1 MYQIPSHL
9 GGNQQQHN
17 AKGDFE
23 FSGGQLVRR
32 FYAERRKEDGGNA
45 QYGHGRKIDKAC
57 CAFRQVG
64 NMQTVGKIADS
75 DNLRVFISKDERDE
89 ISTLSETY

>member
-9 GGNQQQHN
+9 GGNQQQHD
-17 AKGDFE
+17 AEGDFE

-32 FYAERRKEDGGNA
+32 FYAERSKEDGGNA

-57 CAFRQVG
+57 RAFRQVG
-64 NMQTVGKIADS
+64 NMQTVGKIADGAG
-75 DNLRVFISKDERDE
+75 NRNRPCQ
-89 ISTLSETY
+89 T

>member
-9 GGNQQQHN
+9 GGNQQQHD
-17 AKGDFE
+17 AEGDFE
-23 FSGGQLVRR
+23 FSGGQLAPFLRR
-32 FYAERRKEDGGNA
+32 AGKEDSGNA

-64 NMQTVGKIADS
+64 NMQTVGKIADGTG
-75 DNLRVFISKDERDE
+75 NRNRPC
-89 ISTLSETY
+89 